1 MRKIYMDYAATT
13 PVRKEVLKA
22 MMPYF
27 MTEFGNASSLHSIGQ
42 SAAEAVEFARSTV
55 ASAIGA
61 NPEEIIFT
69 SGGTE
74 ADNLAIRGIAK
85 ANRDMGDHIIT
96 SAIEHPAVRNT
107 CADLAKEGFKITFL
121 SVDKDGLID
130 PVQVRKAITT
140 KTVLITIMHANNEIG
155 TVQPTRE
162 IGRIAKENGVLFHTD
177 AVQTFGKLP
186 IDVDGLNVDMLT
198 MSAHKIGGPK
208 GVGALYVRKGT
219 QLKAMQTGGPHEGNR
234 RAGTENV
241 AGIVGFAKAAELSV
255 KEMGSESARLSKL
268 RDRLIKGVLSGVKE
282 AQLNGHPTKRLPN
295 NANFSFLGAEGEA
308 IILKLDALGIEAS
321 TGSACS
327 SHDLAPSHV
336 LLALGHSP
344 LEAHGSLRITLG
356 KETAPKDVECVIRVI
371 PKVIK
376 ELRAI
381 SPDIKEMKNV
391 KWADYKDDHDHDH
404 MHGEEED

>member
-1 MRKIYMDYAATT
+1 MKRIYMDYAATT

-22 MMPYF
+22 MLPYF
-27 MTEFGNASSLHSIGQ
+27 TREFGNASSLHSIGMA
-42 SAAEAVEFARSTV
+42 AAEALDAARSKIAGT
-55 ASAIGA
+55 IGVK
-61 NPEEIIFT
+61 PEEIVFT

-74 ADNLAIRGIAK
+74 SDNLAIRGT
-85 ANRDMGDHIIT
+85 ANANKGNGNHIIT
-96 SAIEHPAVRNT
+96 STIEHPAVLNT
-107 CADLAKEGFKITFL
+107 CKSLEQEGFKVTYVP
-121 SVDKDGLID
+121 VDKNGLVD
-130 PVQVRKAITT
+130 PKAVKKAITG
-140 KTVLITIMHANNEIG
+140 KTILITIMHANNEIG
-155 TVQPTRE
+155 TIQPIAE
-162 IGRIAKENGVLFHTD
+162 IGRIAKAKGVLLHTD
-177 AVQTFGKLP
+177 AVQTFGKLS
-186 IDVDGLNVDMLT
+186 IDVNALNVDMLT

-219 QLKAMQTGGPHEGNR
+219 PLKALQTGGPHER
-234 RAGTENV
+234 SMRAGTENV
-241 AGIVGFAKAAELSV
+241 TGIIGFAKAAELAV
-255 KEMGSESARLSKL
+255 KEMKSESVRLSKM
-268 RDRLIKGVLSGVKE
+268 RDRIIKGVLSNVKE
-282 AQLNGHPTKRLPN
+282 AQLNGHPSKRLPN

-308 IILKLDALGIEAS
+308 IILKLDALGIAAS

-356 KETAPKDVECVIRVI
+356 KETTPKDVDYAIKVI

-391 KWADYKDDHDHDH
+391 KWGDYKDDHDHGHD
-404 MHGEEED
+404 HGEGH

>member
-1 MRKIYMDYAATT
+1 MRRIYMDYAATS
-13 PVRKEVLKA
+13 PVRKEALKA
-22 MMPYF
+22 MLPYF
-27 MTEFGNASSLHSIGQ
+27 TKEFGNASSLHSMGQ
-42 SAAEAVEFARSTV
+42 GAAEALESARSQI
-55 ASAIGA
+55 SSSIGA
-61 NPEEIIFT
+61 KPDEIVFT

-74 ADNLAIRGIAK
+74 SDNLAIRGAMN
-85 ANRDMGDHIIT
+85 ANRDKGDHIIT

-107 CADLAKEGFKITFL
+107 CVELAKEGFKVTF
-121 SVDKDGLID
+121 VPVGKDGLVD
-130 PVQVRKAITT
+130 PEKIRKAITS

-155 TVQPTRE
+155 TIQPIKE
-162 IGRIAKENGVLFHTD
+162 IGRIAKEKGVLLHTD
-177 AVQTFGKLP
+177 AVQTFGKLS
-186 IDVDGLNVDMLT
+186 IDVNGLSVDMLT

-219 QLKAMQTGGPHEGNR
+219 RLKAMQTGGPHERNK
-234 RAGTENV
+234 RAGTENI
-241 AGIVGFAKAAELSV
+241 AGIIGFAKAAELSA
-255 KEMGSESARLSKL
+255 KEMRSESTRLSRL
-268 RDRLIKGVLSGVKE
+268 RDRLIKSVLSSIKE
-282 AQLNGHPTKRLPN
+282 SQLNGHQTKRLPN

-356 KETAPKDVECVIRVI
+356 KDTKPEDIDYAIKVI
-371 PKVIK
+371 PKVIN
-376 ELRAI
+376 ELRAV
-381 SPDIKEMKNV
+381 SPDFREMKNV
-391 KWADYKDDHDHDH
+391 NWGDYKDDHDHDH